1 MLEKWYV
8 YQRKKFSYLNT
19 KTDIDNINEI
29 NAIMLHIEQ
38 IKKWS
43 QPKIVVDVFFWV
55 SPNTIIKWYYI
66 EIDNAINAIVNMLL
80 ETFPVRLTT
89 PTNTNNTTNT

>member
-43 QPKIVVDVFFWV
+43 QPKIVVDVFF
-55 SPNTIIKWYYI
+55 
-66 EIDNAINAIVNMLL
+66 
-80 ETFPVRLTT
+80 
-89 PTNTNNTTNT
+89 